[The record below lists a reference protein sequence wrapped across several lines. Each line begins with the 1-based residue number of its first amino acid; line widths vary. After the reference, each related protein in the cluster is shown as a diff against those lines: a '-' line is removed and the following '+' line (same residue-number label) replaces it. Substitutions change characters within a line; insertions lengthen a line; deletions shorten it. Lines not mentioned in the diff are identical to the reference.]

1 MISPK
6 YLKCPWKRAF
16 FLRLSFLNNQL
27 LTIPRLLCNVQIA
40 STYLCYMAVNETSN
54 EVKKS
59 KMERVKK
66 FLRYFRNKYLLTMT
80 LFTLY
85 ALFLDDQDMF
95 TLIVQKSKLNK
106 IEADQVL
113 IDAKLAK
120 TIKVLKQLN
129 YTSELERYARE
140 EKLFKKD
147 DEDIFIISNE

>member
-1 MISPK
+1 MS
-6 YLKCPWKRAF
+6 R
-16 FLRLSFLNNQL
+16 
-27 LTIPRLLCNVQIA
+27 
-40 STYLCYMAVNETSN
+40 NETSN

-59 KMERVKK
+59 KMEKVKK
-66 FLRYFRNKYLLTMT
+66 FLKYFRNKYLLTMT

-106 IEADQVL
+106 IEADQIL

-147 DEDIFIISNE
+147 DEDIFIISSE

>member
-1 MISPK
+1 MAI
-6 YLKCPWKRAF
+6 
-16 FLRLSFLNNQL
+16 NQ
-27 LTIPRLLCNVQIA
+27 
-40 STYLCYMAVNETSN
+40 TSN
-54 EVKKS
+54 EVIKS

-66 FLRYFRNKYLLTMT
+66 FLKYFRNKYLLTMT

-106 IEADQVL
+106 IEADQIL
-113 IDAKLAK
+113 IDEKLAN
-120 TIKVLKQLN
+120 TTRVLKQLN

>member
-1 MISPK
+1 MAI
-6 YLKCPWKRAF
+6 
-16 FLRLSFLNNQL
+16 NQ
-27 LTIPRLLCNVQIA
+27 
-40 STYLCYMAVNETSN
+40 TSN
-54 EVKKS
+54 EVKKP

-66 FLRYFRNKYLLTMT
+66 ILRYFRNKYLLTMT

-120 TIKVLKQLN
+120 TTRVLKQLN

>member
-1 MISPK
+1 
-6 YLKCPWKRAF
+6 
-16 FLRLSFLNNQL
+16 
-27 LTIPRLLCNVQIA
+27 
-40 STYLCYMAVNETSN
+40 MAGNETSN

-59 KMERVKK
+59 KMEKVKK
-66 FLRYFRNKYLLTMT
+66 FLKYFRNKYLLTMT

-106 IEADQVL
+106 IEADQIL

>member
-1 MISPK
+1 
-6 YLKCPWKRAF
+6 
-16 FLRLSFLNNQL
+16 
-27 LTIPRLLCNVQIA
+27 
-40 STYLCYMAVNETSN
+40 
-54 EVKKS
+54 
-59 KMERVKK
+59 
-66 FLRYFRNKYLLTMT
+66 
-80 LFTLY
+80 
-85 ALFLDDQDMF
+85 MF

>member
-1 MISPK
+1 MPLEEGIFFAFKFFKQSTFDNFK
-6 YLKCPWKRAF
+6 NTLQCLDCFYLS
-16 FLRLSFLNNQL
+16 LLNMAINQ
-27 LTIPRLLCNVQIA
+27 
-40 STYLCYMAVNETSN
+40 TSN

-66 FLRYFRNKYLLTMT
+66 FLKYFRNKYLLTMT

-120 TIKVLKQLN
+120 TTRVLKQLN

>member
-1 MISPK
+1 
-6 YLKCPWKRAF
+6 
-16 FLRLSFLNNQL
+16 
-27 LTIPRLLCNVQIA
+27 
-40 STYLCYMAVNETSN
+40 
-54 EVKKS
+54 
-59 KMERVKK
+59 
-66 FLRYFRNKYLLTMT
+66 MT

-140 EKLFKKD
+140 EKLFKRD

>member
-1 MISPK
+1 
-6 YLKCPWKRAF
+6 
-16 FLRLSFLNNQL
+16 
-27 LTIPRLLCNVQIA
+27 
-40 STYLCYMAVNETSN
+40 
-54 EVKKS
+54 
-59 KMERVKK
+59 
-66 FLRYFRNKYLLTMT
+66 MT

-106 IEADQVL
+106 IEADQIL

>member
-1 MISPK
+1 
-6 YLKCPWKRAF
+6 
-16 FLRLSFLNNQL
+16 
-27 LTIPRLLCNVQIA
+27 
-40 STYLCYMAVNETSN
+40 
-54 EVKKS
+54 
-59 KMERVKK
+59 MERVKK
-66 FLRYFRNKYLLTMT
+66 FLKYFRNKYLLTMT

>member
-1 MISPK
+1 
-6 YLKCPWKRAF
+6 
-16 FLRLSFLNNQL
+16 
-27 LTIPRLLCNVQIA
+27 
-40 STYLCYMAVNETSN
+40 MAIKQTGIE
-54 EVKKS
+54 EKKS
-59 KMERVKK
+59 KMDGVKK
-66 FLRYFRNKYLLTMT
+66 FLKYFRNKYLLTFT

-113 IDAKLAK
+113 IDEKLAK
-120 TIKVLKQLN
+120 TTKVLKQLN

>member
-1 MISPK
+1 
-6 YLKCPWKRAF
+6 
-16 FLRLSFLNNQL
+16 
-27 LTIPRLLCNVQIA
+27 
-40 STYLCYMAVNETSN
+40 
-54 EVKKS
+54 
-59 KMERVKK
+59 
-66 FLRYFRNKYLLTMT
+66 MT

>member
-1 MISPK
+1 
-6 YLKCPWKRAF
+6 
-16 FLRLSFLNNQL
+16 
-27 LTIPRLLCNVQIA
+27 
-40 STYLCYMAVNETSN
+40 
-54 EVKKS
+54 
-59 KMERVKK
+59 
-66 FLRYFRNKYLLTMT
+66 MT
-80 LFTLY
+80 LFALY

-106 IEADQVL
+106 IEADQIL

-147 DEDIFIISNE
+147 DEDIFIISSE